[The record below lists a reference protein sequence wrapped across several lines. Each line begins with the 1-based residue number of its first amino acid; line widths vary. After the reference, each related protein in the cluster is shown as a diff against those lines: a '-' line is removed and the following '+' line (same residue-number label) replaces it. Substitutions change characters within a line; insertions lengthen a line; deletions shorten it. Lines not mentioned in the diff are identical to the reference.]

1 MEIFFFVFCDQQAWF
16 KRRRHAPKNK
26 NLMLIT
32 IVELG
37 ACNLRKKEPFKG
49 FGFTKTL

>member
-1 MEIFFFVFCDQQAWF
+1 MEIFFFAFCDQDAWF
-16 KRRRHAPKNK
+16 RRRRHTPKMR
-26 NLMLIT
+26 NLMRIR
-32 IVELG
+32 IVEFG